1 MKDKLKEV
9 KNIRYFTKGHRGLLY
24 IGDYKKKKVVI
35 KTERKDS
42 KAVGRIENEVNYLKI
57 LNKKGIGAKL
67 FFHDKKFSYFVYEYI
82 DGEFFPIFLEHSTK
96 KNKNLIKKII
106 KNIFVQCFRMDKIK
120 VNKEEMHH
128 PYKHIIVERK
138 TKKPVLV
145 DFERCHKTKEPKN
158 VTQFCSYMISGF
170 MTELLKEKGIKVNKE
185 KVIAAAKRYKKKI
198 SKKNLDKIIKNF
210 PSANFL

>member
-1 MKDKLKEV
+1 MPTLKQI
-9 KNIRYFTKGHRGLLY
+9 KNINYFTKGHRGLLY

-57 LNKKGIGAKL
+57 LNKKGIGPKL
-67 FFHDKKFSYFVYEYI
+67 YFHDKKFTYFVYEYI
-82 DGEFFPIFLEHSTK
+82 DGWFFPIFLEHSTK

-106 KNIFVQCFRMDKIK
+106 KSVFVQCFRMDKIK

-128 PYKHIIVERK
+128 PYKHIIIESK

-145 DFERCHKTKEPKN
+145 DFERCHKTKEPVN
-158 VTQFCSYMISGF
+158 VTQFSSYVISDF
-170 MTELLKEKGIKVNKE
+170 MRNLLKERGIKVDRE
-185 KVIAAAKRYKKKI
+185 KIIAAAKKYKKKI
-198 SKKNLDKIIKNF
+198 SKVNLDKIIALMK
-210 PSANFL
+210 